1 VLIHL
6 NASTALFARSR
17 QSPASNFLAARI
29 GAFEPSLRY
38 AKITPAALQRGGFGN
53 RTRKHAEA
61 VGPKLKFG
69 LSDFQPGVAAA
80 TETVF
85 EAARMAAS

>member
-6 NASTALFARSR
+6 NTSTARFARSR

-38 AKITPAALQRGGFGN
+38 AKITPAALRRGGVGK
-53 RTRKHAEA
+53 RTREHAEA

-69 LSDFQPGVAAA
+69 LSNFQPGVSAAA
-80 TETVF
+80 EKVVKTP
-85 EAARMAAS
+85 RMAAS